1 MNFRLLFCIA
11 FFALSGCKTLSL
23 SDSDQ
28 NIGDQPTPEQIQ
40 AQQQELV
47 QQQAKEEE
55 RAALHD
61 ECLSELSDNIDPQA
75 YANLWD
81 RVQNQLNFDIP
92 DNRRVRAQ
100 KSWYSMHP
108 SYMKRVTKR
117 ATPYLFNIVEE
128 LENNNLPL
136 ELALLPIV
144 ESAFEP
150 WAYSHGRAA
159 GLWQFIPGTAKNFGL
174 QLNDWYDGRRDVYH
188 STKAAMKFLTYLHKR
203 FDGNWL
209 YALAAYNSGEGN
221 VRRAIRR
228 NKKSGKPVDFWSLKL
243 PKETKAYVPKL
254 LALAE
259 MLSERTSENSLWTP
273 IDNLPYYDLVS
284 TESQIDIY
292 LAKELAEISIED
304 FYALNPAFNK
314 WATGPKGPHSILLPI
329 DKIETFKTN
338 LKQIPKSQRISF
350 KSYKIKSGDSLIK
363 IAKKFDTTVA
373 LLRQHNSIRG
383 NAIRA
388 GKSLLIPVPSEAR
401 DKYLKSAS
409 QRLLASH
416 NAKRAGQKLTF
427 KVKPGDSFWDLSRK
441 YKVNIRR
448 LAKWNNM
455 APTDPLKVGQKLV
468 VWTKEPQMKL
478 ASLENSSKKKR
489 KIYYKVR
496 NGDSFSRVA
505 SKFRVS
511 LNDIKKWNKSKLK
524 KKYLK
529 PGDSLTL
536 WVDITRQ
543 Y

>member
-23 SDSDQ
+23 SDSGQ
-28 NIGDQPTPEQIQ
+28 NSGDQPTPEQVQ
-40 AQQQELV
+40 AQQLELA
-47 QQQAKEEE
+47 QQQAEEAE
-55 RAALHD
+55 KAAIHD
-61 ECLSELSDNIDPQA
+61 ECLSELANEVDPQA
-75 YANLWD
+75 YADLWD
-81 RVQNQLNFDIP
+81 RVQNQLNFEIP

-100 KSWYSMHP
+100 KSWYSKHP

-128 LENNNLPL
+128 LEKNNLPL

-159 GLWQFIPGTAKNFGL
+159 GLWQFIPGTARNFGL
-174 QLNDWYDGRRDVYH
+174 EINDWYDGRRDVYH

-203 FDGNWL
+203 FDGNWM

-221 VRRAIRR
+221 VRKAIRR
-228 NKKSGKPVDFWSLKL
+228 NKKSGKPVDFFSLKL

-259 MLSERTSENSLWTP
+259 MLAERTPESDLWTP
-273 IDNLPYYDLVS
+273 IDNVPYFDLVS

-304 FYALNPAFNK
+304 FYALNPAYNK

-329 DKIETFKTN
+329 DKIETFKSN
-338 LKQIPKSQRISF
+338 LAHIPKSQRIAF

-363 IAKKFDTTVA
+363 IAKKFDTTVT

-383 NAIRA
+383 NSIRA

-416 NAKRAGQKLTF
+416 NAKRSGQKLTF

-441 YKVNIRR
+441 YKVNIRK

-478 ASLENSSKKKR
+478 ASLESSSKKKR
-489 KIYYKVR
+489 KIHYKVR
-496 NGDSFSRVA
+496 NGDSFARVA

-511 LNDIKKWNKSKLK
+511 LNDIKKWNISKTK

-536 WVDITRQ
+536 WVDVTRQ